1 MSVAEVPKSAITID
15 DFPGLQL
22 EVDEFSL
29 PPGATHEQTNCTSE
43 DIGVL
48 KSRDGYRFV
57 VFEND

>member
-1 MSVAEVPKSAITID
+1 M
-15 DFPGLQL
+15 

-29 PPGATHEQTNCTSE
+29 PPGATHVQTNCTSE